1 MKRVLGI
8 ALILVALFSTLACSF
23 VGLVTTRGNGR
34 MSEETRGVR
43 NVDGVALSGIG
54 NLYIDVGDGEELVI
68 EAEENLLDLF
78 ETRVQG
84 GVLSIGTKAGV
95 SIRPT
100 KPVNFYL
107 TVKQLESIK
116 VSGSG
121 NVHAPALEARDF
133 SLTISGS
140 GDVEM
145 AELYADGL
153 AAKISGS
160 GDLEIAAG
168 SVAEQEIAIS
178 GSGTYR
184 ALELESADARVKIS
198 GSGRASLRVQ
208 EHLDARISGSGTLRY
223 AGRPYVDQSITG
235 SGGIKHIGD

>member
-1 MKRVLGI
+1 MKRVLVI
-8 ALILVALFSTLACSF
+8 ALILAALFSTLACSF
-23 VGLVTTRGNGR
+23 VGLGTTRGNGR

-54 NLYIDVGDGEELVI
+54 NLYIDVGDREELVI

-84 GVLSIGTKAGV
+84 GVLCIGTKAGV
-95 SIRPT
+95 DIRPT

-121 NVHAPALEARDF
+121 NVHAPALEASDF
-133 SLTISGS
+133 SVTISGS

-145 AELYADGL
+145 AELYAGSL

-160 GDLEIAAG
+160 GDLEIAGGA
-168 SVAEQEIAIS
+168 VDEQKITIS

-184 ALELESADARVKIS
+184 AMDLESSDANVKIS
-198 GSGRASLRVQ
+198 GSGSATIQVYERLGA
-208 EHLDARISGSGTLRY
+208 HISGSGTLRY
-223 AGRPYVDQSITG
+223 AGRPYVEESISG
-235 SGGIKHIGD
+235 SGSIKHVGD